1 MTAIMLYHDPDKLE
15 LAPTGK
21 NYKAEMNGRS
31 LVLKRDEDFMKIP
44 KSKVPIL
51 TKSGAEKI
59 TWAYGLLERYTL
71 EACEENHVDGFY
83 FYRFRCDLVQMVD
96 DMAQVGEIVVKSGW
110 GSANT
115 KEGRNGFA
123 KAPDV
128 AHATL
133 LMAKKRAMVNA
144 AITIG
149 RLSGMFTQ
157 DLEND
162 AFVEDSTKGLTA
174 DDPTAKITAKQVK
187 RLFAIANNSGLTNEK
202 AKAIIGAMGYTSSKD
217 ITQADYDKVCKA
229 IEEGK

>member
-1 MTAIMLYHDPDKLE
+1 MTAEIVKYQEPDKLE
-15 LAPTGK
+15 LAPLGK
-21 NYKAEMNGRS
+21 NYKATINGRA

-44 KSKVPIL
+44 KAKVPVL
-51 TKSGAEKI
+51 TKSGAEKV

-71 EACEENHVDGFY
+71 EAAEENHADGFY
-83 FYRFRCDLVQMVD
+83 FYRFRCDLCQMTD
-96 DMAQVGEIVVKSGW
+96 DRGEVVIKSGW

-115 KEGRNGFA
+115 REGRNGFA
-123 KAPDV
+123 KAPDT
-128 AHATL
+128 AHSTL

-162 AFVEDSTKGLTA
+162 AFVEDSTKGLTS
-174 DDPTAKITAKQVK
+174 DDPNAKITPKQVK
-187 RLFAIANNSGLTNEK
+187 RLFAIANNAGLTNEK
-202 AKAIIGAMGYTSSKD
+202 AKNIIGAMGYTSSKD